1 MNYQQAREKMAGF
14 CRVCPTCNGR
24 ACAGEVPGMGGT
36 GSGASFMAN
45 VDALGQ
51 IKFKMRVLKNTQQ
64 PSTKTQLLGLDLDI
78 PVLAAPIGGASFN
91 MCKDADEYQYI
102 SSLLKGCA
110 AEGVIGCTG
119 DGVPAFVH
127 QSAYKAIEEVGGKGI
142 PFIKPWQ
149 DDMFLKKVEG
159 ACATGATVMGIDVD
173 SIGLSTV
180 NLMGSSIPLRT
191 FAEFAKLRSQIPLK
205 VILKGIMVPEEA
217 QMAVDMGADAII
229 VSNHGGRV
237 LDCAQGTAEVLPEIV
252 QAVGGKLPILV
263 DGGIRT
269 GADVLK
275 MLALGAD
282 AVLIGRPLS
291 ISVFSDF
298 DNGVS
303 EYLKKIKK
311 ELIQSM
317 LLTGCSSIEKIDSS
331 ILA

>member
-14 CRVCPTCNGR
+14 CRVCSTCNGR

-36 GSGASFMAN
+36 GSGSSFMAN
-45 VDALGQ
+45 VDALSQ

-127 QSAYKAIEEVGGKGI
+127 QSAYKAIEEVSGKGI

-149 DDMFLKKVEG
+149 DDIFLKKVEG

>member
-1 MNYQQAREKMAGF
+1 MNYQQAREKMTGF

-36 GSGASFMAN
+36 GSGSSFMAN
-45 VDALGQ
+45 VDALSQ

-102 SSLLKGCA
+102 SSLLKGCV

-127 QSAYKAIEEVGGKGI
+127 QSAYKAIEEVDGTGI

-237 LDCAQGTAEVLPEIV
+237 LDYAQGTAEVLPEIV
-252 QAVGGKLPILV
+252 QAVKGKLPILV